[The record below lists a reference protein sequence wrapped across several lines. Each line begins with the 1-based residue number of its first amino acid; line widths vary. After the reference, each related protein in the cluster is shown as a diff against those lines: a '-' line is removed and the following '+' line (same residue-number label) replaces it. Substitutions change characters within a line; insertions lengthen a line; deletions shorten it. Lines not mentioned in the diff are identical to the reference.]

1 MRELSDQQVPQ
12 DHKVTV
18 ERRVQPARLVPRATR
33 EIPACRVMGV
43 PPDPQDPKAAQDQ
56 PAPRVLREKLVI
68 KDLPDQQA
76 PRVMPEL

>member
-12 DHKVTV
+12 DPKVTV

-33 EIPACRVMGV
+33 EIPACRVTRALLAR
-43 PPDPQDPKAAQDQ
+43 QDPKAAQDQ

-68 KDLPDQQA
+68 KDLLDPQA
-76 PRVMPEL
+76 PRVTPEL